1 MIDNVDAMRYTLI
14 DHEGSVSFVWG
25 CGILRSML
33 SGCISGA
40 ASNRQLLERASIRD
54 SRLLEHVESGLA
66 VFDEHNVAGNTSP
79 IRQAFEN
86 FPSHQWPPFRVID
99 SETRESSLRQ
109 ARSGVILFN
118 LIRRKIIQIQ
128 NTYAEI
134 NRLEP
139 QASRLIN
146 AGWRIVP

>member
-1 MIDNVDAMRYTLI
+1 MDAMRYTLI
-14 DHEGSVSFVWG
+14 DSEGGLSFVWG
-25 CGILRSML
+25 CRILRSML

-40 ASNRQLLERASIRD
+40 ASNSQLLERASIRD
-54 SRLLEHVESGLA
+54 SRLIEHVESGLA
-66 VFDEHNVAGNTSP
+66 VFDEHNVAGNTLP
-79 IRQAFEN
+79 IWQAFEN
-86 FPSHQWPPFRVID
+86 LPSHQWPPFRVVD
-99 SETRESSLRQ
+99 NVTRESSLRQ
-109 ARSGVILFN
+109 ARAGVIIFN

-134 NRLEP
+134 SSMEP

>member
-1 MIDNVDAMRYTLI
+1 
-14 DHEGSVSFVWG
+14 
-25 CGILRSML
+25 ML

-40 ASNRQLLERASIRD
+40 ASNSQLLERASIRD
-54 SRLLEHVESGLA
+54 SRLIEHVESGLA
-66 VFDEHNVAGNTSP
+66 VFDEHNVAGNTLP
-79 IRQAFEN
+79 IWQAFEN
-86 FPSHQWPPFRVID
+86 LPSHQWPPFRVVD
-99 SETRESSLRQ
+99 NVTRESSLRQ
-109 ARSGVILFN
+109 ARAGVIIFN

-134 NRLEP
+134 SSMEP